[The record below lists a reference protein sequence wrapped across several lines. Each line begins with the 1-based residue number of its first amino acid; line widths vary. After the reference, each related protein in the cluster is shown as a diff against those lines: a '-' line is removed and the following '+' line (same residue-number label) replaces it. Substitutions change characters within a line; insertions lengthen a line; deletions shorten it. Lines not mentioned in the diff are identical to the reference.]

1 MLEITDTKVFN
12 FEGALR
18 GLRNPKNSW
27 HLSDSFYG
35 IGDDDEIRELAGEAA
50 YSYVDQEMNLY
61 AEDDYEDWVSYR
73 EWLLTEG
80 NSEFFGNDEHVSEGN
95 FIGKKDLKLA
105 QRMVLAG
112 TDESKFMRQIF
123 VSFDLTAPLY
133 FWKEFDTYKVGTV
146 ANSCSTMHKLDST
159 PIYSNNFSFDGV
171 EKDLAVDWQGWP
183 VDEWPEDN
191 GDVVTDSDFTP
202 HSHIEEIQNQIVENC
217 EYLRLMYKKTGDKQY
232 WRALV
237 QILPNAWNQK
247 RTITLN
253 YQVLRAMYFARKNHK
268 LTEWHKFCKWIESL
282 PYAKELIC
290 VTKGGK

>member
-1 MLEITDTKVFN
+1 MIKIEETKVFN

-50 YSYVDQEMNLY
+50 YSYIDQEMNLY
-61 AEDDYEDWVSYR
+61 AEDDYEDWEKLR

-80 NSEFFGNDEHVSEGN
+80 NSEVFGSDEHVSEGN
-95 FIGKKDLKLA
+95 FIGKKDLGLA
-105 QRMVLAG
+105 QRMILAG

-133 FWKEFDTYKVGTV
+133 WWKEFDTYKVGTV
-146 ANSCSTMHKLDST
+146 ANSCSTMHKLDNT
-159 PIYSNNFSFDGV
+159 PIYPSNFSFDGV

-183 VDEWPEDN
+183 IDEWPED
-191 GDVVTDSDFTP
+191 DKIIDPEFIP

-268 LTEWHKFCKWIESL
+268 LTEWHEFCEWIESL

>member
-1 MLEITDTKVFN
+1 MIKIEETRVFN

-35 IGDDDEIRELAGEAA
+35 IGDDDEIRNLAGEAA
-50 YSYVDQEMNLY
+50 YSYVDQEINLY
-61 AEDDYEDWVSYR
+61 AEDNYEDWMNYR

-80 NSEFFGNDEHVSEGN
+80 NGEIFGSDEHVSEGN
-95 FIGKKDLKLA
+95 FIGKKDLELA
-105 QRMVLAG
+105 KRMVLAG

-159 PIYSNNFSFDGV
+159 PIYPSNFSFDGV

-183 VDEWPEDN
+183 VDEWPED
-191 GDVVTDSDFTP
+191 DKVTDPEFAP

-268 LTEWHKFCKWIESL
+268 LTEWHEFCKWIESL

>member
-1 MLEITDTKVFN
+1 MIKIEETRVFN

-35 IGDDDEIRELAGEAA
+35 IGDDDEIRDLASEAA

-61 AEDDYEDWVSYR
+61 AEDNYEDWERYR

-80 NSEFFGNDEHVSEGN
+80 NNEAFGGDEHVSEGN
-95 FIGKKDLKLA
+95 FIGKKDLELA
-105 QRMVLAG
+105 KRMVLAG

-123 VSFDLTAPLY
+123 VSMDIEAPLY
-133 FWKEFDTYKVGTV
+133 WWKEFDTYKVGTV

-159 PIYSNNFSFDGV
+159 PIYSSNFSFDGV
-171 EKDLAVDWQGWP
+171 EKDLAVEWQGWP
-183 VDEWPEDN
+183 IDEWPEDDKVIN
-191 GDVVTDSDFTP
+191 PDFIP

-217 EYLRLMYKKTGDKQY
+217 EYLRLMYKKTKDKQY

-268 LTEWHKFCKWIESL
+268 LTEWHEFCKWVESL

>member
-1 MLEITDTKVFN
+1 MIKIEETRVFN

-27 HLSDSFYG
+27 HLSDSIFG
-35 IGDDDEIRELAGEAA
+35 IGDDDEIRDMAGEVA
-50 YSYVDQEMNLY
+50 YSYIDEEMNSC
-61 AEDDYEDWVSYR
+61 AEEDYDDWVNYR

-80 NSEFFGNDEHVSEGN
+80 NSEIFGSDEHVSEGN

-123 VSFDLTAPLY
+123 VSVDIDAPLY
-133 FWKEFDTYKVGTV
+133 WWKEFDTYKVGTV
-146 ANSCSTMHKLDST
+146 SNSCSTMHKLDNT
-159 PIYSNNFSFDGV
+159 EIRKDNFSFDGV
-171 EKDLAVDWQGWP
+171 EKDLAVEWHGWP
-183 VDEWPEDN
+183 VDEWPED
-191 GDVVTDSDFTP
+191 DFTP
-202 HSHIEEIQNQIVENC
+202 HSHIEEIQNHFVENC
-217 EYLRLMYKKTGDKQY
+217 EYLRLMYKKTKDKQY
-232 WRALV
+232 WRALI
-237 QILPNAWNQK
+237 QLLPNGWNQK

-268 LTEWHKFCKWIESL
+268 LTEWHELCKWIESL

-290 VTKGGK
+290 AKKEDK

>member
-1 MLEITDTKVFN
+1 MIKVEETKVFN

-35 IGDDDEIRELAGEAA
+35 IGDDDEIRDLAGEAA
-50 YSYVDQEMNLY
+50 YSYVDQEINLY
-61 AEDDYEDWVSYR
+61 AEDDYEDWVKYR

-80 NSEFFGNDEHVSEGN
+80 NGEVFGSDEHFSEGN
-95 FIGKKDLKLA
+95 FIGKKDLELA

-183 VDEWPEDN
+183 VDEWPED
-191 GDVVTDSDFTP
+191 DKIIDPEFVP

-268 LTEWHKFCKWIESL
+268 LTEWHEFCEWIESL

>member
-1 MLEITDTKVFN
+1 MIKIEETRVFN

-35 IGDDDEIRELAGEAA
+35 IGDDDEIRDLAGEAA
-50 YSYVDQEMNLY
+50 YSYINQEMNLY
-61 AEDDYEDWVSYR
+61 AEDDYEDWEKYR

-80 NSEFFGNDEHVSEGN
+80 NSENFGGDEHISEGN
-95 FIGKKDLKLA
+95 FIGKKDLELA
-105 QRMVLAG
+105 QRMILAG

-159 PIYSNNFSFDGV
+159 PIYPSNFSFDGV

-183 VDEWPEDN
+183 IDEWPED
-191 GDVVTDSDFTP
+191 DKIADPEFIP

-268 LTEWHKFCKWIESL
+268 LTEWHEFCKWIESL
-282 PYAKELIC
+282 PYAEELIC

>member
-1 MLEITDTKVFN
+1 MIKIEETRVFN

-35 IGDDDEIRELAGEAA
+35 IGDDDEIRDLAGEAA
-50 YSYVDQEMNLY
+50 YSYIDQEMNLY
-61 AEDDYEDWVSYR
+61 AEDDYDGWANYR
-73 EWLLTEG
+73 EWLLAEG
-80 NSEFFGNDEHVSEGN
+80 NNEAFGGDEHVSEGN
-95 FIGKKDLKLA
+95 FIGKKDLELA
-105 QRMVLAG
+105 QRMILAG

-133 FWKEFDTYKVGTV
+133 WWKEFDTYKVGTV

-171 EKDLAVDWQGWP
+171 EKDLAVEWQGWP
-183 VDEWPEDN
+183 IDEWPED
-191 GDVVTDSDFTP
+191 DKVIDPDFIP

-217 EYLRLMYKKTGDKQY
+217 EYLRLMYKKTKDKQY

-268 LTEWHKFCKWIESL
+268 LTEWHEFCKWVESL